1 VEFVLPGHLGIDD
14 SRPAFIGSMGP
25 CNHNSTSR
33 GHKQCGK
40 RSLVSCRVG
49 ANQFVQNENSTT
61 GQHIRIVPLI
71 ENIKFCKI
79 ATLIQDTFALSPL
92 PRSEDRDILDSQL
105 TEWAENLPWILRST
119 DPCPEALYTARSVM
133 KWRYQ
138 NLRIVLHR
146 PVLLNLANR
155 GSQIIPTPAEINTV
169 EKCRAVAKETIE
181 DITREWARNQVSG
194 WNAVWFLYQASMI
207 PLVSIFWENWNTAM
221 VREWQSQVE
230 MVLEGLGAMVEW
242 SLSARRSREVVSKMY
257 EASKRPVTRTGSPRL
272 TATGRYVNG
281 FQNGNM
287 NGNINDDTNVVHN
300 GQMHDM
306 NGAQVTHQGQ
316 MEMLMEEGIIL
327 LDNQN
332 IWDLDGM
339 LWGGLSEG
347 LDMPFD
353 GVPEMNFDDEAQGNY
368 DGVYMMHR

>member
-1 VEFVLPGHLGIDD
+1 
-14 SRPAFIGSMGP
+14 M
-25 CNHNSTSR
+25 
-33 GHKQCGK
+33 
-40 RSLVSCRVG
+40 
-49 ANQFVQNENSTT
+49 
-61 GQHIRIVPLI
+61 
-71 ENIKFCKI
+71 
-79 ATLIQDTFALSPL
+79 
-92 PRSEDRDILDSQL
+92 LDSQL
-105 TEWAENLPWILRST
+105 TQWAENLPWILRST
-119 DPCPEALYTARSVM
+119 DPCPETLYTARSVM

-155 GSQIIPTPAEINTV
+155 GSQIIPTPAEINAV

-207 PLVSIFWENWNTAM
+207 PLVSIFWENWNITM
-221 VREWQSQVE
+221 VREWQSEVE
-230 MVLEGLGAMVEW
+230 MVLEGLDAMAEW

-257 EASKRPVTRTGSPRL
+257 EASKKPVTRAGSPRL

-281 FQNGNM
+281 FHNRNM
-287 NGNINDDTNVVHN
+287 NGNINDHTNMAHD

-306 NGAQVTHQGQ
+306 SGLQAPHQGQ
-316 MEMLMEEGIIL
+316 MEMSMEEGLIS

-339 LWGGLSEG
+339 LWGSLSEG

-353 GVPEMNFDDEAQGNY
+353 GVPDMNFDDEAQGNY
-368 DGVYMMHR
+368 DGVYMMHQ